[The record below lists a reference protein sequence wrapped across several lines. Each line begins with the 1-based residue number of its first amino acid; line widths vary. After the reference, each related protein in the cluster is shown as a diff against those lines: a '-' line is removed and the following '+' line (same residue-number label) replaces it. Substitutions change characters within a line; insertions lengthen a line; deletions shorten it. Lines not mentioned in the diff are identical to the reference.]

1 MQTPSATAVAG
12 GRLAVFTALSSP
24 NYRLFWTGQI
34 SAVMGQTMEFV
45 ALAWLV
51 LQLTNSALSIGVAG
65 LAQAVP
71 RIALVFIG
79 GAVADRMDRR
89 LLLVLTNG
97 LSAAL
102 YFLLATLVVLER
114 IDVWQVF
121 GFAFLLGCVRAF
133 DGPSRQALLPH
144 VVGRDQIANAVALG
158 NFAWEAP
165 RLVGPA
171 LAGVLI
177 SIAGV
182 GQTFYVAGFGN
193 LLSAVLFR
201 LIRIEGPGVRR
212 AERSLLDSML
222 AGIHVIRRS
231 PLFQAL
237 IGLTFFNS
245 VFGLSY
251 VFLVPIFA
259 RDILQVGSQ
268 GYGFLHMA
276 GGAGAL
282 VGSLLAATMAQSQHR
297 GRHIIVGAAAFGLL
311 LVAFA
316 ASPWFL
322 LSLAVIF
329 CAAIAN
335 NVYMTAIATALQ
347 LRLTD
352 EYRARVM
359 GIYGLTWSL
368 MPLGG
373 TLSGSVAEL
382 AGAPIALGLGGLLVA
397 SMALLVAVFVS
408 SIRELE

>member
-1 MQTPSATAVAG
+1 
-12 GRLAVFTALSSP
+12 
-24 NYRLFWTGQI
+24 
-34 SAVMGQTMEFV
+34 MGQTMEFV

-51 LQLTNSALSIGVAG
+51 LQLTNSALSIGAAG
-65 LAQAVP
+65 LAQAAP
-71 RIALVFIG
+71 RIALVFVG
-79 GAVADRMDRR
+79 GAVADRVDRR
-89 LLLVLTNG
+89 LLLVITNLT
-97 LSAAL
+97 SAAL
-102 YFLLATLVVLER
+102 YFLLATLVILER

-121 GFAFLLGCVRAF
+121 VFAFLLGCVRAF

-177 SIAGV
+177 SVIGV
-182 GQTFYVAGFGN
+182 GPTFYAACVGN
-193 LLSAVLFR
+193 LASAVFFH
-201 LIRIEGPGVRR
+201 LIHLQGRTLRS
-212 AERSLLDSML
+212 AERSFLRSML
-222 AGIHVIRRS
+222 AGIEFIRRN

-268 GYGFLHMA
+268 GYGLLHTA
-276 GGAGAL
+276 GGAGAIL
-282 VGSLLAATMAQSQHR
+282 GSLSAAMLAQSRRR
-297 GRHIIVGAAAFGLL
+297 GWHIILGAVAFGLL
-311 LVAFA
+311 LMAFA
-316 ASPWFL
+316 ASSWFL
-322 LSLAVIF
+322 LSLGIIF
-329 CAAIAN
+329 CAAVASNI
-335 NVYMTAIATALQ
+335 YMTAIATSLQ
-347 LRLTD
+347 LRLED

-373 TLSGSVAEL
+373 TLSGSIAEI
-382 AGAPIALGLGGLLVA
+382 AGAPIALALGGFLVA
-397 SMALLVAVFVS
+397 SMAVIVGMLVS
-408 SIRELE
+408 SIRELK